1 MHRSIESSVPK
12 FAELKRKITAHVLG
26 TSSSGDAHLLA
37 VQELHKKKEKDQKIL
52 SATTSLMR
60 CGLTVIKMKAAGLHY
75 EQLLSVVEAEGG
87 NVGTINHSR

>member
-12 FAELKRKITAHVLG
+12 FAELKSKITAHVLR

-37 VQELHKKKEKDQKIL
+37 VQELHKKKDQKIL
-52 SATTSLMR
+52 AATSLMR
-60 CGLTVIKMKAAGLHY
+60 CGLTVIKMKAAVLHY

-87 NVGTINHSR
+87 NAGTINHSR